1 MYELLTVSSS
11 YIDPAT
17 TAVEG
22 YTAGPGTTQN
32 TASPFTA
39 TATCSTTVTSN
50 CIFVTNID
58 LVQLRTYFRFR
69 PSAIVTIGLP
79 SNAFG
84 DYRSSLPNMGA
95 SIPGG
100 APQ

>member
-1 MYELLTVSSS
+1 VSST

-17 TAVEG
+17 TPTEG
-22 YTAGPGTTQN
+22 YTAGPGTTQS

-39 TATCSTTVTSN
+39 TATCSDTVTSN

-58 LVQLRTYFRFR
+58 VVSLRTYFRFR
-69 PSAIVTIGLP
+69 PSAIVTISLP
-79 SNAFG
+79 GNAFG
-84 DYRSSLPNMGA
+84 DYRSSRPEGA
-95 SIPGG
+95 HIPGG